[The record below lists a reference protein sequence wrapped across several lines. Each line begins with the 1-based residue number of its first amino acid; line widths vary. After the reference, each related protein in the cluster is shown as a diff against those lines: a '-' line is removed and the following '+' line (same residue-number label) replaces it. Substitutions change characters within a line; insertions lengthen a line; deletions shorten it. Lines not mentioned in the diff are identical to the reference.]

1 MYVQPSRYEGCCITL
16 GEAKRFNKPIIT
28 TNFVGAL
35 EQIDNNET
43 RLIFNFNKQ
52 EIIDNIIKIIKDKEL
67 RMYIINNLKKFKY

>member
-1 MYVQPSRYEGCCITL
+1 MDSS
-16 GEAKRFNKPIIT
+16 IIT